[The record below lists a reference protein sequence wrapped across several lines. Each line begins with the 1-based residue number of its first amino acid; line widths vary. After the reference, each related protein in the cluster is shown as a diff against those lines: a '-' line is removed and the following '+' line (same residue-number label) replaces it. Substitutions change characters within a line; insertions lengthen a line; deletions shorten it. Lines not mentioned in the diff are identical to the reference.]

1 MLNRVECDVPKEK
14 AQRVTTD
21 GRDDHFCQSLGGVR
35 KASWKT
41 RFSSFLA
48 PSQDPPWCCECE
60 KLRESG
66 FLRPPWLLA
75 TWGWGL
81 WPQFQFHIPFNGI
94 MRNTSS
100 TVYQHHWSSCSRNCC
115 AVGKKRLLA
124 SFLHKRVWLNQRDIW
139 LFNTLALINSD
150 RTVEEVGLEFCGV
163 DFGKNRPPLNT
174 SWEAGRSWN
183 TTTRWKSR
191 ISG

>member
-21 GRDDHFCQSLGGVR
+21 EMTTFAKAWGELGKLPGKHVSRASLPPPKTPPGAVSVKSSEKVAFSGPPG
-35 KASWKT
+35 SW
-41 RFSSFLA
+41 
-48 PSQDPPWCCECE
+48 PP
-60 KLRESG
+60 G
-66 FLRPPWLLA
+66 D
-75 TWGWGL
+75 GGL

-139 LFNTLALINSD
+139 LFNTLALIISD

-174 SWEAGRSWN
+174 SCEAGRSWN